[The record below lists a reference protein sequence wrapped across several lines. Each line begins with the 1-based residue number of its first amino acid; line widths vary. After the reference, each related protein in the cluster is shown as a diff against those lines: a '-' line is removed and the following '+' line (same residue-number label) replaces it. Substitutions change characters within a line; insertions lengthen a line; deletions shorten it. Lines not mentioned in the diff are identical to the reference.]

1 MNQNTQNIYPQ
12 DEFKPFTIEGEYVF
26 TPQCPLPGTA
36 LTCLNGLKHGATSR
50 ELFIPGE
57 QPQDFY
63 NLLAESFET
72 HTPSTT
78 EDAAIVTDAVLARW
92 HLWRRQR
99 AHYKRE
105 FEIFEKE
112 PQENSPQ
119 LAGLKELE
127 LFDRYCTTAERKLN
141 RALVNL
147 HRVKKSALDH
157 EKWQA
162 QHALQKQRFD
172 LDRERFEFRKE
183 QDARVAPKIQAESE
197 LAAMH
202 ANKVIAGL
210 KELESL
216 ERDKEGPIIVED
228 GEPVIIQHY
237 FAFEKDGAPLPYAHP
252 PNEEVEA
259 IIAQRDQ
266 YVAPPQKV
274 VRRYHFLQHGRFH
287 PAFRSVVAS
296 IDRTNSVTTPEPNN
310 GYGIRCSLSFDEW
323 RQIIKKDLKQRQ
335 AA

>member
-1 MNQNTQNIYPQ
+1 M
-12 DEFKPFTIEGEYVF
+12 
-26 TPQCPLPGTA
+26 
-36 LTCLNGLKHGATSR
+36 
-50 ELFIPGE
+50 LFIPGE

-63 NLLAESFET
+63 NLFAECFET
-72 HTPSTT
+72 HKPSTI
-78 EDAAIVTDAVLARW
+78 EDSAIVTDAVLARW
-92 HLWRRQR
+92 YLWRRQR

-105 FEIFEKE
+105 FEVFTASGPED
-112 PQENSPQ
+112 SPTA
-119 LAGLKELE
+119 AGVKELE
-127 LFDRYCTTAERKLN
+127 LFDRYCTSAERKLN
-141 RALVNL
+141 RALTSL
-147 HRVKKSALDH
+147 HRIKKSALDT

-162 QHALQKQRFD
+162 QHALQKQRFE

-197 LAAMH
+197 LAARQ
-202 ANKVIAGL
+202 ANKVLDGL
-210 KELESL
+210 KELESA

-274 VRRYHFLQHGRFH
+274 VRHYHFQRHGHFH

-310 GYGIRCSLSFDEW
+310 RYGIRCSLSFDEW